1 MPLQIRRPRDKWPRQ
16 QGHGG
21 CRLVGQLAG
30 RQQTGGR
37 QIKRTL
43 ISLGS
48 LCHSDVFLLPNW
60 LASVCLAAIFQFKG
74 ETPWVTGIKG
84 PHLTGQQADVYG
96 VVLGQRSNQHQDSQ
110 WQHGSAP
117 VSTTAHWN
125 VPQKIIKK
133 FFGNNGL
140 GDKFNPEF
148 QTIRKQPGLI
158 SDIIL

>member
-1 MPLQIRRPRDKWPRQ
+1 MSKLLPQIRQPKDKSPHHR
-16 QGHGG
+16 GRAGS
-21 CRLVGQLAG
+21 RLAG

-84 PHLTGQQADVYG
+84 PHLTGQQADVYD
-96 VVLGQRSNQHQDSQ
+96 VVLGQRSNQHQDRQ

-117 VSTTAHWN
+117 VSTLADWN
-125 VPQKIIKK
+125 VTITD
-133 FFGNNGL
+133 FFGNSCVGSE
-140 GDKFNPEF
+140 FNF
-148 QTIRKQPGLI
+148 HLF
-158 SDIIL
+158 

>member
-1 MPLQIRRPRDKWPRQ
+1 MFETVYFEISKSLLQIRQPRDESPRQ
-16 QGHGG
+16 QGHEGS
-21 CRLVGQLAG
+21 RLVSRLAG

-37 QIKRTL
+37 QIKQTL

-96 VVLGQRSNQHQDSQ
+96 VVLGQRSNQHQDRQ
-110 WQHGSAP
+110 WQHGSPP
-117 VSTTAHWN
+117 VSTLADWN
-125 VPQKIIKK
+125 VS
-133 FFGNNGL
+133 
-140 GDKFNPEF
+140 
-148 QTIRKQPGLI
+148 QTII
-158 SDIIL
+158 MYCCFF